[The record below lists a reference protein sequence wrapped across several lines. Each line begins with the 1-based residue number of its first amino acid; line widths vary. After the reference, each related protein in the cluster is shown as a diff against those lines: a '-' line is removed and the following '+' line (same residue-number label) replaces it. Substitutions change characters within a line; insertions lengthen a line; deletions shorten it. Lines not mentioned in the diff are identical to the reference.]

1 MIEIDGSY
9 LEAGG
14 QILRTSLGLSVLT
27 NKPFHII
34 NIRKGRKSN
43 GLKEQHLQ
51 AVKAMKRLC
60 NADIKGDELNS
71 TELTFIPNEIKNK
84 NLNIYI
90 STAGSVGLVLQSLLI
105 PSINMDIKFKIK
117 GGATYGKYAL
127 PIQHLDSVL
136 LNILKKFGYTSK
148 IKVIKEGFFPR
159 GGSIVNVH
167 SKIGKLKPIILEDI
181 GKLKEIQIFSVASQ
195 ELAIRDVVNRQAK
208 AAKKILFKKFNLPT
222 KEERYYD
229 KTFST
234 GSGIQINL
242 ITENSIIGSNSIGEK
257 TASAEKVGE
266 EAALNLIYEY
276 ENNAVVDRYTADQLL
291 PYMAIAG
298 YGKIKTSSITD
309 HIRTNAW
316 VIEKFLDVRFDIKDN
331 IIECRKIA
339 KVL

>member
-1 MIEIDGSY
+1 MIEIDGNY

-14 QILRTSLGLSVLT
+14 QILRTALGLSVLAK
-27 NKPFHII
+27 KPFHII
-34 NIRKGRKSN
+34 NIRKGRRDQ

-51 AVKAMKRLC
+51 AVKSMKRLSA
-60 NADIKGDELNS
+60 ADVKGDELNS
-71 TELTFIPNEIKNK
+71 TELTFIPNEVKNK

-159 GGSIVNVH
+159 GGAIVNVH
-167 SKIGKLKPIILEDI
+167 SKIGKLKPIILYNL
-181 GKLKEIQIFSVASQ
+181 GKLKEIQIFSAASQ
-195 ELAIRDVVNRQAK
+195 ELVIRDVVNRQAK
-208 AAKKILFKKFNLPT
+208 SAKKTLFKKFNIPI

-242 ITENSIIGSNSIGEK
+242 VGENSIIGSNSIGEK

-266 EAALNLIYEY
+266 EAALNLINEY
-276 ENNAVVDRYTADQLL
+276 ENNAVVDKYTADQLL

-298 YGKIKTSSITD
+298 YGKIKTSSITN

-316 VIEKFLDVRFDIKDN
+316 VIEKFLDVEFKIKDN
-331 IIECRKIA
+331 VIECTSSK
-339 KVL
+339 K